1 MGLANNVDR
10 EMLSSLHFNDE
21 FNKKSTSSL
30 MASNI
35 FFFLGNFKTIIF
47 P

>member
-21 FNKKSTSSL
+21 FNNKKRIEIYL
-30 MASNI
+30 FA
-35 FFFLGNFKTIIF
+35 G
-47 P
+47 